1 MDNNEPRALTRCRGG
16 HFCIAPGCSNE
27 FYKAKNEGKTVH
39 FHSLPFKRHVVLRR
53 WLAALRR
60 ETTPVRR
67 DARVC
72 SEHFVGEDY
81 VGERAFESGVLV
93 LRRTNKLKTEAAP
106 SVFDFSS
113 QKVGC
118 AGQDATS
125 AARRKKRARR
135 HAHLAAQRK
144 DLQRFNSL
152 ITQKNPTNT
161 LAAMDSQAAPVVC
174 EVCGTIFETRRGLS
188 SHARLHLR
196 QLGVTLSESS
206 GAPIELLYQ
215 LIQERGDSPHDFKAD
230 SSVPG
235 PISLKKA
242 SQQESRTPSAPE
254 DRSDSGKAGGRA
266 VTAPQKMD
274 PQGSPA
280 RRKETPTSA
289 APSSSSGLKPVESRT
304 SEGGSSSSSEHKT
317 KAKPLW
323 APLET
328 DAPITLASDT
338 NNEVHV
344 CQLCGCWYGTR
355 KGLSGHARAHL
366 RQIGIPDGDV
376 KGSPIDLLYQI
387 MEEEDLKP
395 ISSEQ
400 QPQQEGASTSN
411 SPSRSSSKRPS
422 DRSSPPASPP
432 SKRPKASEAFTC
444 ILCREKF
451 ENRKGLAIHARA
463 HLRQIGVV
471 DLLGKSSSIDA
482 VQELVSSGMLEAVR
496 PPNMNS
502 ATGSSAAPFPSTS
515 LSSSPAKYARSPVN
529 RAPKAKKGFRLAVDP
544 LHRKPK
550 PEPVEVEVSVQPKG
564 SSANGNSPTL
574 KSPAAS
580 KPLNADVQSPPTVLC
595 DFCGQ
600 LFETRKAL
608 SCHARAHL
616 RQLGLTWSTRTSP
629 IDLLREVMMRGDE
642 GKKVPVSAGSSGKA
656 TWAPQGSRRSHD
668 SLQPGEPAS
677 NPSTA
682 PLDYSMKEK
691 PSSGRSGASHGDASC
706 ELCGF
711 DFENRK
717 ALASHA
723 RAHLRQL
730 GIVEWKADGASSP
743 IELLSELIRRD
754 PVKVAAITQ
763 RYRMGDLY
771 IKKSQRGAASPSLS
785 TDSDSVAGGGL
796 KLSVSRE
803 NLGVTAGSSRHATS
817 HGRTFAAHGDSGVR
831 SSRGVHPPKHVAR
844 AGGENQDTNSQQ
856 PSRSGSIPAMLPK
869 PPLTPLVKLVGKV
882 YSLKCRFCEEV
893 FHGPLSVQERWIT
906 HLQKHILSLGYKGK
920 ASPPAAAVAA
930 PALVP
935 PVAV

>member
-1 MDNNEPRALTRCRGG
+1 MESNEPRAVTRCRGG

-27 FYKAKNEGKTVH
+27 FYRAKNEGKTVH
-39 FHSLPFKRHVVLRR
+39 FHSLPFARHVVLRR

-60 ETTPVRR
+60 GTTPVRR
-67 DARVC
+67 GARVC
-72 SEHFVGEDY
+72 SEHFVDEDY
-81 VGERAFESGVLV
+81 VGESVFESGVLV
-93 LRRTNKLKTEAAP
+93 VRRTNKLKTEAAP

-118 AGQDATS
+118 AGQDVTS
-125 AARRKKRARR
+125 AVRRKKRARR

-144 DLQRFNSL
+144 DLQRFTSL
-152 ITQKNPTNT
+152 ILQKKPTKMS
-161 LAAMDSQAAPVVC
+161 AAMDSPATATPVIC
-174 EVCGTIFETRRGLS
+174 EVCGTFFETRRGLS

-215 LIQERGDSPHDFKAD
+215 LIQERGDSLPDFKAD

-235 PISLKKA
+235 PTPLKKA

-254 DRSDSGKAGGRA
+254 DSGDSGKAGSR
-266 VTAPQKMD
+266 VTTAPQKMD
-274 PQGSPA
+274 HQGSPA
-280 RRKETPTSA
+280 RLKETPTSP
-289 APSSSSGLKPVESRT
+289 APSSSSGLRPVECRT
-304 SEGGSSSSSEHKT
+304 SEGSSSSSEHKT
-317 KAKPLW
+317 KTKPLW

-338 NNEVHV
+338 KNEVHV

-366 RQIGIPDGDV
+366 RQIGIPDSDI
-376 KGSPIDLLYQI
+376 KGSPIQLLYQI

-395 ISSEQ
+395 ISSE
-400 QPQQEGASTSN
+400 QQEGASTSN

-422 DRSSPPASPP
+422 NRSSPPASPP
-432 SKRPKASEAFTC
+432 SKRPKSSEDFTC

-471 DLLGKSSSIDA
+471 DLLGKSSAIDA
-482 VQELVSSGMLEAVR
+482 VQELVSNGMLEAVH

-502 ATGSSAAPFPSTS
+502 ATSSSAAPFPSTS
-515 LSSSPAKYARSPVN
+515 LSSSPVKYARSPVN

-550 PEPVEVEVSVQPKG
+550 PEPMEIEVSVQPKG
-564 SSANGNSPTL
+564 SGTIGNSPTQ
-574 KSPAAS
+574 KSPPAS

-629 IDLLREVMMRGDE
+629 IDLLREVMMRGEE
-642 GKKVPVSAGSSGKA
+642 GKKVSVLAGSSGKA

-668 SLQPGEPAS
+668 RLQPGEPAA

-691 PSSGRSGASHGDASC
+691 PSSGRSGASHTDASC

-730 GIVEWKADGASSP
+730 GITEWKADGASSP

-771 IKKSQRGAASPSLS
+771 IKKSQRGAASPPLS
-785 TDSDSVAGGGL
+785 TDSDSVAGSSL
-796 KLSVSRE
+796 KFSVSRE
-803 NLGVTAGSSRHATS
+803 NLGVTAGSSRHS
-817 HGRTFAAHGDSGVR
+817 NGHGRTFAAHGDPGVR

-844 AGGENQDTNSQQ
+844 AREENQDTNSQQ

-920 ASPPAAAVAA
+920 ASPPAAPVAA
-930 PALVP
+930 PALVH

>member
-1 MDNNEPRALTRCRGG
+1 MDNYQAPAFTRRRGG
-16 HFCIAPGCSNE
+16 HFCIVHGCSNE
-27 FYKAKNEGKTVH
+27 FYRAKDEGKSVH
-39 FHSLPFKRHVVLRR
+39 FHSLPFKRQAVFRR
-53 WLAALRR
+53 WLAALKR
-60 ETTPVRR
+60 EGSSVRR
-67 DARVC
+67 GARVC
-72 SEHFVGEDY
+72 SEHFVNEDY
-81 VGERAFESGVLV
+81 MRERVCEEGELV
-93 LRRTNKLKTEAAP
+93 VRRSNKLKAEAAP

-113 QKVGC
+113 PKVVRSAGPTQ
-118 AGQDATS
+118 AASEADASVVRREEGGRGHAYLGQD
-125 AARRKKRARR
+125 
-135 HAHLAAQRK
+135 Q
-144 DLQRFNSL
+144 QRFNSL
-152 ITQKNPTNT
+152 GFQKEPATMS
-161 LAAMDSQAAPVVC
+161 AAMDAQSSTANPVIC

-215 LIQERGDSPHDFKAD
+215 LIQEKGDSLPDFKAN
-230 SSVPG
+230 SSLPG
-235 PISLKKA
+235 STSLKKA
-242 SQQESRTPSAPE
+242 SQQESRTPSAPQ
-254 DRSDSGKAGGRA
+254 DRSDSSKAESR
-266 VTAPQKMD
+266 VMTTPHEMD
-274 PQGSPA
+274 HGGSPA
-280 RRKETPTSA
+280 RQKESPTSLLTST
-289 APSSSSGLKPVESRT
+289 PSGLMPVKSRT
-304 SEGGSSSSSEHKT
+304 NESGSSSSEHQTKT
-317 KAKPLW
+317 KPLW

-328 DAPITLASDT
+328 DAPITLASEAT
-338 NNEVHV
+338 NEVHV

-366 RQIGIPDGDV
+366 RQIGIPDSDI

-400 QPQQEGASTSN
+400 EAGASTSS
-411 SPSRSSSKRPS
+411 SPSKSSSKRPYN
-422 DRSSPPASPP
+422 RSAPPASPP
-432 SKRPKASEAFTC
+432 IKRPKSSEDFTC
-444 ILCREKF
+444 VLCRERF

-471 DLLGKSSSIDA
+471 DLLGKSSSIDT
-482 VQELVSSGMLEAVR
+482 VQELVNSGMLEAIH
-496 PPNMNS
+496 PSKMNS
-502 ATGSSAAPFPSTS
+502 ATSSSAAPSPSTS
-515 LSSSPAKYARSPVN
+515 LSPSPAKYIRSPVN

-550 PEPVEVEVSVQPKG
+550 PEPVEMEVSVQPKG
-564 SSANGNSPTL
+564 SSTSSNSPTQ

-580 KPLNADVQSPPTVLC
+580 KPLNADLQSPPTVLC

-616 RQLGLTWSTRTSP
+616 RQLGLTWSTRSSP
-629 IDLLREVMMRGDE
+629 IDLLKEVMMRGEE
-642 GKKVPVSAGSSGKA
+642 GKKVSAPTGSSGKA
-656 TWAPQGSRRSHD
+656 AWAPQGSRRSLD
-668 SLQPGEPAS
+668 SLQLGELP
-677 NPSTA
+677 NISTA

-691 PSSGRSGASHGDASC
+691 PSPGRSGTSHIDASC

-730 GIVEWKADGASSP
+730 GIIEWKADGASSP

-754 PVKVAAITQ
+754 PIKVAAITQ

-785 TDSDSVAGGGL
+785 TDSDSVAGSSL
-796 KLSVSRE
+796 KPSVSRE
-803 NLGVTAGSSRHATS
+803 NFGVTTGSSRHSNSHTRTIAT
-817 HGRTFAAHGDSGVR
+817 HGDPGLR
-831 SSRGVHPPKHVAR
+831 SPRGVHPPKRVGP
-844 AGGENQDTNSQQ
+844 AGEENHDTNSQQ

-882 YSLKCRFCEEV
+882 YSLKCRNSDGTGSPV
-893 FHGPLSVQERWIT
+893 WNQ
-906 HLQKHILSLGYKGK
+906 HLIFFGL
-920 ASPPAAAVAA
+920 A
-930 PALVP
+930 
-935 PVAV
+935 

>member
-1 MDNNEPRALTRCRGG
+1 M
-16 HFCIAPGCSNE
+16 S
-27 FYKAKNEGKTVH
+27 
-39 FHSLPFKRHVVLRR
+39 
-53 WLAALRR
+53 
-60 ETTPVRR
+60 
-67 DARVC
+67 
-72 SEHFVGEDY
+72 
-81 VGERAFESGVLV
+81 
-93 LRRTNKLKTEAAP
+93 
-106 SVFDFSS
+106 
-113 QKVGC
+113 
-118 AGQDATS
+118 
-125 AARRKKRARR
+125 
-135 HAHLAAQRK
+135 
-144 DLQRFNSL
+144 
-152 ITQKNPTNT
+152 
-161 LAAMDSQAAPVVC
+161 AAMDAQATPVIC

-215 LIQERGDSPHDFKAD
+215 LIQERGDSLPDFKGD
-230 SSVPG
+230 SVHG
-235 PISLKKA
+235 PTPLKKA
-242 SQQESRTPSAPE
+242 QQQGSRTSSAPE
-254 DRSDSGKAGGRA
+254 DRGDSSKAESR
-266 VTAPQKMD
+266 VMTTPQKMD
-274 PQGSPA
+274 HARLKESQTSLLASSP
-280 RRKETPTSA
+280 
-289 APSSSSGLKPVESRT
+289 SGLMSVESRI
-304 SEGGSSSSSEHKT
+304 SEGSSSSSEHQT
-317 KAKPLW
+317 KPLW

-328 DAPITLASDT
+328 DAPITLASDAT
-338 NNEVHV
+338 NEVHV

-366 RQIGIPDGDV
+366 RQIGIPDSDI

-400 QPQQEGASTSN
+400 QAGASTSN
-411 SPSRSSSKRPS
+411 SPSKSSSKRPS
-422 DRSSPPASPP
+422 NRSAPPVSLP
-432 SKRPKASEAFTC
+432 SKRPKTSEDFTC
-444 ILCREKF
+444 ILCGEKF
-451 ENRKGLAIHARA
+451 ENHKGLAIHARA

-471 DLLGKSSSIDA
+471 DLLGKSSAIDT
-482 VQELVSSGMLEAVR
+482 VQELVSSGMLEAV
-496 PPNMNS
+496 PPPKMNS
-502 ATGSSAAPFPSTS
+502 ATSSSAAPSPSTS
-515 LSSSPAKYARSPVN
+515 LSPSPAKYARSPVN

-550 PEPVEVEVSVQPKG
+550 PEPVEIEVSVQPKG
-564 SSANGNSPTL
+564 SSTNSNSPTQ

-580 KPLNADVQSPPTVLC
+580 KHLNADVQSPPTVLC
-595 DFCGQ
+595 NFCGQ

-616 RQLGLTWSTRTSP
+616 RQLGLTWSIRTSP
-629 IDLLREVMMRGDE
+629 IDLLKEVMMRGEE
-642 GKKVPVSAGSSGKA
+642 GKKVSVPTGSSGKA
-656 TWAPQGSRRSHD
+656 TCTPQGSRRSLD
-668 SLQPGEPAS
+668 SLQMGEPAA
-677 NPSTA
+677 NASTA

-691 PSSGRSGASHGDASC
+691 PSSGRSGGSHTDASC

-730 GIVEWKADGASSP
+730 GIIEWKADGASSP

-771 IKKSQRGAASPSLS
+771 IKKSQRGTASPSLS
-785 TDSDSVAGGGL
+785 TDSDSVAGSSL
-796 KLSVSRE
+796 KPSVGRE
-803 NLGVTAGSSRHATS
+803 NLGVTAGSSRHSNS
-817 HGRTFAAHGDSGVR
+817 HTRTIAAHGDTGVR
-831 SSRGVHPPKHVAR
+831 SSRGVHPPKRVVP
-844 AGGENQDTNSQQ
+844 AGEENHNTNSQQ

-920 ASPPAAAVAA
+920 ASPPAAPVAA
-930 PALVP
+930 LALVQ